1 MTVKLGTTHPRA
13 PGIFSQLHRTQSK
26 RVFNESIVCKAWSVA
41 VKAGLPYVLF
51 LSVLK
56 SQQICCIWSEPT
68 FKVSSNFK
76 NPITAEDQAFVGL
89 RVLLHVNVYDWVLH
103 CVTLHAKSP
112 FFACSRRC
120 ALPLAWT
127 ESNSSQLVFK
137 CTAQNEYLTSQ
148 ISRELTWIFFF
159 HINFSRFFRLYG
171 YSRRSVCVS
180 LHACVCNYKDF
191 EWFLYYIS
199 NPTPLRGWQLQ
210 FSAPQRTV
218 CVRANISCT
227 TCLVTTVADTA
238 LRFMLCFPGRFSVK
252 YTS

>member
-13 PGIFSQLHRTQSK
+13 PGVFSQLHRTQSK

-56 SQQICCIWSEPT
+56 KSTNMLHLIWTDIQSVVQLKTQLLLKIKPLWDCVCCCTSTSTTECFTVWLYMQ
-68 FKVSSNFK
+68 
-76 NPITAEDQAFVGL
+76 NP
-89 RVLLHVNVYDWVLH
+89 H
-103 CVTLHAKSP
+103 

-180 LHACVCNYKDF
+180 LHA
-191 EWFLYYIS
+191 
-199 NPTPLRGWQLQ
+199 
-210 FSAPQRTV
+210 
-218 CVRANISCT
+218 
-227 TCLVTTVADTA
+227 
-238 LRFMLCFPGRFSVK
+238 
-252 YTS
+252 

>member
-1 MTVKLGTTHPRA
+1 MNPLCVKPEVSQWRQVYRMCF
-13 PGIFSQLHRTQSK
+13 FSVIKSTNMLHLIWTDIQS
-26 RVFNESIVCKAWSVA
+26 VV
-41 VKAGLPYVLF
+41 
-51 LSVLK
+51 
-56 SQQICCIWSEPT
+56 Q
-68 FKVSSNFK
+68 FK

-89 RVLLHVNVYDWVLH
+89 HVLLHINVYDWVLH

-171 YSRRSVCVS
+171 YSRRSVCACVS
-180 LHACVCNYKDF
+180 LHA
-191 EWFLYYIS
+191 
-199 NPTPLRGWQLQ
+199 
-210 FSAPQRTV
+210 
-218 CVRANISCT
+218 
-227 TCLVTTVADTA
+227 
-238 LRFMLCFPGRFSVK
+238 
-252 YTS
+252 

>member
-1 MTVKLGTTHPRA
+1 MLHLIWTDIQSVVQLKTQLLLKIKPLWDCVCCCTSTSTTECFTVWLYM
-13 PGIFSQLHRTQSK
+13 Q
-26 RVFNESIVCKAWSVA
+26 
-41 VKAGLPYVLF
+41 
-51 LSVLK
+51 
-56 SQQICCIWSEPT
+56 
-68 FKVSSNFK
+68 
-76 NPITAEDQAFVGL
+76 NP
-89 RVLLHVNVYDWVLH
+89 H
-103 CVTLHAKSP
+103 

-171 YSRRSVCVS
+171 YSRRSVCACVS